1 MVRIIYSLTV
11 VDSIQVTNY
20 NQRSIRVA
28 VRADQGSCFVSAVHV
43 SKIAIIYPED

>member
-1 MVRIIYSLTV
+1 
-11 VDSIQVTNY
+11 
-20 NQRSIRVA
+20 